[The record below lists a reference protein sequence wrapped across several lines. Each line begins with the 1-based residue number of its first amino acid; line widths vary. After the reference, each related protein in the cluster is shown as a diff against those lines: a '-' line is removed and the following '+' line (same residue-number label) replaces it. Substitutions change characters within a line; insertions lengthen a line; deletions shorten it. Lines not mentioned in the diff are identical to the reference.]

1 MIMAAVNERMLLG
14 ELKKIDRLTIFFC
27 ILCYN
32 MRSYTSCRLVYLVMA
47 KRQSEDKDLHENV
60 VVEKKRAKLDLQEVR
75 INRKYLDSSSMI
87 FKNIQENWK

>member
-1 MIMAAVNERMLLG
+1 
-14 ELKKIDRLTIFFC
+14 
-27 ILCYN
+27 

-75 INRKYLDSSSMI
+75 INRKYLDSTSI
-87 FKNIQENWK
+87 IYKNIQENWK